1 MGLVHVYTYY
11 SDTTTDL
18 GGSAVKGYK
27 EYDKI
32 KQGRDGTPINVRK
45 YEYTER
51 SAMVDLPGS
60 EGSSSSSSSGSGTTD
75 VTVYPVAKEIAY
87 PKENGTSPIETSY
100 AYTWYADSVQM
111 EQRTTTLPA
120 VSSTQNGSGT
130 SATRVERFDE
140 FGRLEWMKDERGV
153 ISYREY
159 DLASGNVTKSIEDVD
174 DSALTVPSG
183 WSTPTGGGKHL
194 VTDFEYDNLDRL
206 VQTLGPAHDVQG
218 TTVRTASWTVH
229 KTADRET
236 RSAQGYAV
244 SDGQG
249 GYTYTLVNPV
259 QIEKSNAT
267 GTRNES
273 ISAVRSSTTGKLTA
287 SDTFAQSSYTRWSV
301 SLSNNAGQLT
311 ATRAYHTI
319 PTSGDGSSGTNY
331 DESTYGYDAMG
342 RQNKSVTPG
351 GTISRTVFDARG
363 HAVADYVGTD
373 DSSATDADPTGA
385 GGDPHLVVCTGSSP
399 SSSSSSSSSSS
410 GTPDPNNNMVLVAER
425 EYCDGSSGCSCGGGG
440 AGSLVSETRHVN
452 GTTSHT
458 TDFEYDW
465 RGRQLHV
472 FPPADDAGRV
482 VYSKATYDNLDRA
495 TKQERYLE
503 ISGSA
508 DRLLARSET
517 FYDDLGRVYQTK
529 RYAVDVSDGS
539 VGNALVSNTWY
550 DAAGNAIKQQSAGS
564 QAFTKTVYDSLG
576 RAVKQY
582 VGHDT
587 DETAYADASSV
598 SDDTI
603 VEQSETTFDDAGN
616 VLQTTT
622 RQRFHNA
629 TGTSE
634 LTTPSGTQPKARV
647 TYVAMYHDEIGR
659 QVAVANYGT
668 YGGATFSRASVVP
681 SRTDTI
687 LVTST
692 DYNAA
697 GQAYKTTD
705 PAGREDRQV
714 FDDAGRV
721 IKTIQNYTDGNPS
734 TGSSDED
741 VTVEMTYNADGQL
754 ETLTAKN
761 PTTGDQTTTYVYG
774 TTLTDSEIATS
785 TLKRAEIY
793 PDSDDTTALGDG
805 TDAVYDRIEFK
816 YDRQQRV
823 TEVKDQQQTVHAFD
837 FDALGRQTQDRVTA
851 LGSGVD
857 GTVRRIATT
866 YDVMGRREKIS
877 SYDNPTVGS
886 GSIANEVQFAYDD
899 FGQLITEYQ
908 EHGGAVNTS
917 TSLKVGYSYANGSS
931 NTIRMTKM
939 TYPDGR
945 ELNYSYGSAG
955 STDDALSRVAS
966 LIDNDGTT
974 HLVDYS
980 YLGAGSFT
988 ETDYAAIDVKN
999 TLVGTAGGNDPD
1011 TGDIYRGLDRF
1022 GRVKDCYWYDYG
1034 TSADV
1039 LRIKHGHDRAGIRL
1053 YREEA
1058 DTSDLDQLYGYDDVN
1073 RLTQSQEGT
1082 LSAGKDA
1089 ISSLNFKQQWALDA
1103 TGNWSGFKEDDDG
1116 DSTWDLDQSRTS
1128 NKVNEITDVT
1138 ETSGPSWSCAAYNR
1152 AGNMTTIPQP
1162 GDPTQSYTATYD
1174 AWNRL
1179 VKLEDGANTVAEYVF
1194 DGAKRLVVRKK
1205 YVSGSLN
1212 QTRHFY
1218 YTAQW
1223 QTIEERLQSG
1233 GSILSTAD
1241 RQFTW
1246 GLRYID
1252 DLVCRTVNSTHDYAF
1267 QDANWNV
1274 VLSSSALARVVY
1286 QPYGQIRST
1295 CAAASG
1301 DLDNW
1306 EHYFAGY
1313 RRDDDTGLYLVR
1325 HRVYQPELGCWVQR
1339 DPIGYSGGIN
1349 AYEYALSTPCVHADP
1364 FGTTSASLPII
1375 YWSLRIGAL
1384 IAGTVA
1390 TISWA
1395 HPNADASFE
1404 EIKGTT
1410 DRGEANRTVFSGD
1423 PIGCG
1428 RKKRKCPAGK
1438 DSFRVC
1444 KIGFKRLWPWGSH
1457 RQIVINVSWR
1467 YAGGSLSGSLNT
1479 AGTSGTAPGVGYRV
1493 IGITLSASK
1502 TEHHCEC
1509 HKYLPCVSGE
1519 VTIRVIVDQ
1528 PWPSDNVDTDVT
1540 CSFYVCADGT
1550 RSTGVDVKG
1559 SS

>member
-1 MGLVHVYTYY
+1 
-11 SDTTTDL
+11 
-18 GGSAVKGYK
+18 
-27 EYDKI
+27 
-32 KQGRDGTPINVRK
+32 
-45 YEYTER
+45 
-51 SAMVDLPGS
+51 
-60 EGSSSSSSSGSGTTD
+60 
-75 VTVYPVAKEIAY
+75 
-87 PKENGTSPIETSY
+87 
-100 AYTWYADSVQM
+100 
-111 EQRTTTLPA
+111 
-120 VSSTQNGSGT
+120 
-130 SATRVERFDE
+130 
-140 FGRLEWMKDERGV
+140 
-153 ISYREY
+153 
-159 DLASGNVTKSIEDVD
+159 
-174 DSALTVPSG
+174 
-183 WSTPTGGGKHL
+183 
-194 VTDFEYDNLDRL
+194 
-206 VQTLGPAHDVQG
+206 
-218 TTVRTASWTVH
+218 
-229 KTADRET
+229 
-236 RSAQGYAV
+236 
-244 SDGQG
+244 
-249 GYTYTLVNPV
+249 
-259 QIEKSNAT
+259 
-267 GTRNES
+267 
-273 ISAVRSSTTGKLTA
+273 
-287 SDTFAQSSYTRWSV
+287 
-301 SLSNNAGQLT
+301 
-311 ATRAYHTI
+311 
-319 PTSGDGSSGTNY
+319 
-331 DESTYGYDAMG
+331 
-342 RQNKSVTPG
+342 
-351 GTISRTVFDARG
+351 
-363 HAVADYVGTD
+363 
-373 DSSATDADPTGA
+373 
-385 GGDPHLVVCTGSSP
+385 
-399 SSSSSSSSSSS
+399 
-410 GTPDPNNNMVLVAER
+410 MVLVAER

-440 AGSLVSETRHVN
+440 GAGNLVSETRHVN
-452 GTTSHT
+452 TTTSHT

-517 FYDDLGRVYQTK
+517 FYDDRGRVYQTK
-529 RYAVDVSDGS
+529 RYAVNVDTGA
-539 VGNALVSNTWY
+539 VGNALVSNTWF
-550 DAAGNAIKQQSAGS
+550 DSAGNTIKQQSAGS

-603 VEQSETTFDDAGN
+603 VEQVETVYDDAGN

-629 TGTSE
+629 TGTGE

-659 QVAVANYGT
+659 QIAVANYGT
-668 YGGATFSRASVVP
+668 YGGATFSRASGVP
-681 SRTDTI
+681 TRTDTI

-692 DYNAA
+692 EFNDV

-721 IKTIQNYTDGNPS
+721 VKTIQNYVDGVVS
-734 TGSSDED
+734 AAASDED

-754 ETLTAKN
+754 STLTAKN

-774 TTLTDSEIATS
+774 TTLTDSEIATT

-793 PDSDDTTALGDG
+793 PDSDDTVALGNG
-805 TDAVYDRIEFK
+805 TDGVYDRIEFK

-823 TEVKDQQQTVHAFD
+823 TEVKDQQETVHAFD

-857 GTVRRIATT
+857 GTVRRIATS
-866 YDVMGRREKIS
+866 YDVMGRREKVS
-877 SYDNPTVGS
+877 SHDNPTVGS

-899 FGQLITEYQ
+899 FGQLVTEYQ

-945 ELNYSYGSAG
+945 ELNYGYGSAG

-966 LIDNDGTT
+966 LIDNDGST

-988 ETDYAAIDVKN
+988 ETDYAAIDVKH

-1034 TSADV
+1034 TSTDV
-1039 LRIKHGHDRAGIRL
+1039 LRIKHGHDRAGNRL

-1089 ISSLNFKQQWALDA
+1089 ISSLNFKQQWSLDA

-1116 DSTWDLDQSRTS
+1116 SATWDLDQSRTS

-1138 ETSGPSWSCAAYNR
+1138 ETAGPSWLTPAYNR

-1179 VKLEDGANTVAEYVF
+1179 VKLKDGANTVAECVF

-1218 YTAQW
+1218 HTAQW
-1223 QTIEERLQSG
+1223 QTIEERLESG

-1252 DLVCRTVNSTHDYAF
+1252 DLVCRTVNSTHDYAY

-1274 VLSSSALARVVY
+1274 VLSSSGLSRVGY
-1286 QPYGQIRST
+1286 EAYGQIRST
-1295 CAAASG
+1295 CLAAQG
-1301 DLDNW
+1301 DLDDW
-1306 EHYFAGY
+1306 QHYFAGY
-1313 RRDDDTGLYLVR
+1313 RRDEDTGLYLVR

-1339 DPIGYSGGIN
+1339 DPLSYRAGEASLLLYGGDRPSG
-1349 AYEYALSTPCVHADP
+1349 TTDP
-1364 FGTTSASLPII
+1364 FGMRAWCQGASVDVGGFLMHPSGAVKICWDECGNLAVAATVLSTVKIKGQETFIPGVLSTFAGLSAQVFGEGTLTKHSCVEDMGGIFLELHLFGGEGLVGEGGFEVTPGIHDIVIQIGVGIGGGAGFPGIPGGGKLQRTYTFMARCTKKNCPCCHPWYDPRQYLGTSA
-1375 YWSLRIGAL
+1375 
-1384 IAGTVA
+1384 
-1390 TISWA
+1390 
-1395 HPNADASFE
+1395 
-1404 EIKGTT
+1404 
-1410 DRGEANRTVFSGD
+1410 
-1423 PIGCG
+1423 
-1428 RKKRKCPAGK
+1428 
-1438 DSFRVC
+1438 
-1444 KIGFKRLWPWGSH
+1444 
-1457 RQIVINVSWR
+1457 
-1467 YAGGSLSGSLNT
+1467 
-1479 AGTSGTAPGVGYRV
+1479 GV
-1493 IGITLSASK
+1493 L
-1502 TEHHCEC
+1502 
-1509 HKYLPCVSGE
+1509 YLPGAARNCARELGE
-1519 VTIRVIVDQ
+1519 KLVD
-1528 PWPSDNVDTDVT
+1528 WV
-1540 CSFYVCADGT
+1540 
-1550 RSTGVDVKG
+1550 RSLF
-1559 SS
+1559 